1 MSKKGGKS
9 TPSKGEKGDKT
20 RTTPTNELV
29 PGILDNEWVLFQ
41 EKEQRDDIVTDVLG
55 EIIDESLNVILQRHI
70 DRIAVHKA
78 VKDVTQILSDSLKLY
93 FISHDQ
99 EKLGSGN
106 LMEIESH
113 DLPPV
118 SATTDSWSRGRVNVV
133 KRVNTEIQSRSQS
146 RVSAGINVAFPPST
160 IGETDSNGIVM
171 MAPSARQNIS
181 EEHDEEQMS
190 KTNTERTDETL
201 PIIKSM
207 QKQTEQ
213 TNITRT
219 KNFKRYTGRVKSAN
233 LKNIT
238 TPLDKAEET
247 MLKSK
252 MVPEKG
258 TGVPSSFNAMWKVMH
273 NRPSNR
279 DLVQFDADGN
289 VSSISKIPSKA
300 LPKLQKTRPNIRIE
314 DIKKISK
321 KEKSS
326 KSNQHNQ
333 NYKIAS
339 LRPISASQL
348 SQPQTFELA
357 SGVKLIQGE
366 YDASS
371 VRSVTSSSGVKQKL
385 EPIRI
390 IQNAPFD
397 ASHIVNAPE
406 TTY

>member
-55 EIIDESLNVILQRHI
+55 EIIDESLNIILQRHI

-106 LMEIESH
+106 LADIESH
-113 DLPPV
+113 DLPPA
-118 SATTDSWSRGRVNVV
+118 SSTTDSWSRGRVNVV
-133 KRVNTEIQSRSQS
+133 KRINHEIQSRSQS

-160 IGETDSNGIVM
+160 IGDTDSNGM
-171 MAPSARQNIS
+171 MAPSARPNILEHQ
-181 EEHDEEQMS
+181 EERTYQEHMS
-190 KTNTERTDETL
+190 RANTERTDETL
-201 PIIKSM
+201 PTVKSM
-207 QKQTEQ
+207 QKQTEE

-219 KNFKRYTGRVKSAN
+219 KNFRRYTGRVKSAN

-252 MVPEKG
+252 MVPERG

-314 DIKKISK
+314 DIKKIPKKNS
-321 KEKSS
+321 KEKSQ
-326 KSNQHNQ
+326 KHQ

-371 VRSVTSSSGVKQKL
+371 VRSVTSTNQKL

>member
-9 TPSKGEKGDKT
+9 TPNKGEKGDKT

-29 PGILDNEWVLFQ
+29 PGILDNEWLVFQ
-41 EKEQRDDIVTDVLG
+41 EKEQRDDIIADVLG
-55 EIIDESLNVILQRHI
+55 DIIDESLNVILERHI
-70 DRIAVHKA
+70 SRIAVHKA

-106 LMEIESH
+106 LEDIESH
-113 DLPPV
+113 DMPPV
-118 SATTDSWSRGRVNVV
+118 SSQTDSWSRGRVQVV
-133 KRVNTEIQSRSQS
+133 KRVNTELQSRSQS
-146 RVSAGINVAFPPST
+146 RVSAGVNVAFPPST
-160 IGETDSNGIVM
+160 IGEAESNGLV
-171 MAPSARQNIS
+171 PSARPNVS
-181 EEHDEEQMS
+181 GEEQDLMS
-190 KTNTERTDETL
+190 RLNTERTDETL
-201 PIIKSM
+201 TNVKSM

-213 TNITRT
+213 ANITRT

-252 MVPEKG
+252 MVPDHRG

-314 DIKKISK
+314 DIKKIPK
-321 KEKSS
+321 KEKSG
-326 KSNQHNQ
+326 KSQHQ

-357 SGVKLIQGE
+357 SGVKLIHGE

-371 VRSVTSSSGVKQKL
+371 VRSVTSSSDGHLKQKL

-406 TTY
+406 TSY

>member
-1 MSKKGGKS
+1 
-9 TPSKGEKGDKT
+9 
-20 RTTPTNELV
+20 
-29 PGILDNEWVLFQ
+29 
-41 EKEQRDDIVTDVLG
+41 VLG
-55 EIIDESLNVILQRHI
+55 EIIDESLNVILQRHV

-99 EKLGSGN
+99 EQLGSGN
-106 LMEIESH
+106 LEDIESH
-113 DLPPV
+113 DLPPE
-118 SATTDSWSRGRVNVV
+118 SSTTDSWSRGRVNVV

-160 IGETDSNGIVM
+160 IGETESNGM
-171 MAPSARQNIS
+171 MMTPSAKPNSTQEELEQNRPNMFA
-181 EEHDEEQMS
+181 DQ
-190 KTNTERTDETL
+190 RTDETL
-201 PIIKSM
+201 PTIKSM

-252 MVPEKG
+252 MIPERG
-258 TGVPSSFNAMWKVMH
+258 TGVPSSFNAMWKVMN
-273 NRPSNR
+273 NRPSNK

-300 LPKLQKTRPNIRIE
+300 LPKLQKTRPNIRISE
-314 DIKKISK
+314 DIKKIPK
-321 KEKSS
+321 KEKIT
-326 KSNQHNQ
+326 KHQ

-371 VRSVTSSSGVKQKL
+371 VRSVSTSSGVKQKL

-397 ASHIVNAPE
+397 ASHIVNAPQE
-406 TTY
+406 TSY

>member
-29 PGILDNEWVLFQ
+29 PGILDNEWVIFQ
-41 EKEQRDDIVTDVLG
+41 EKEQRDDIVADVLG
-55 EIIDESLNVILQRHI
+55 EIIDESLNVILQRHV

-99 EKLGSGN
+99 EQLGSGN
-106 LMEIESH
+106 LEDIESH
-113 DLPPV
+113 DLPPE
-118 SATTDSWSRGRVNVV
+118 SSTTDSWSRGRVNVV

-160 IGETDSNGIVM
+160 IGETESNGM
-171 MAPSARQNIS
+171 MMTPSAKPNSTQEELEQNRPNMFA
-181 EEHDEEQMS
+181 DQ
-190 KTNTERTDETL
+190 RTDETL
-201 PIIKSM
+201 PTIKSM

-252 MVPEKG
+252 MIPERG
-258 TGVPSSFNAMWKVMH
+258 TGVPSSFNAMWKVMN
-273 NRPSNR
+273 NRPSNK

-300 LPKLQKTRPNIRIE
+300 LPKLQKTRPNIRISE
-314 DIKKISK
+314 DIKKIPK
-321 KEKSS
+321 KEKMT
-326 KSNQHNQ
+326 KHQ

-371 VRSVTSSSGVKQKL
+371 VRSVSTSSGVKQKL

-397 ASHIVNAPE
+397 ASHIVNAPQE
-406 TTY
+406 TSY

>member
-41 EKEQRDDIVTDVLG
+41 EKEQRDDIVIDVLG

-70 DRIAVHKA
+70 ERIAVHKA

-106 LMEIESH
+106 LADIESH
-113 DLPPV
+113 DLPPA

-133 KRVNTEIQSRSQS
+133 KRINDEVQSRSQS
-146 RVSAGINVAFPPST
+146 RVSAGINVVFPPST
-160 IGETDSNGIVM
+160 IGDVESNSM
-171 MAPSARQNIS
+171 MAPSARPNINQEL
-181 EEHDEEQMS
+181 EEERTYHEHMI
-190 KTNTERTDETL
+190 KAITERTDETL
-201 PIIKSM
+201 PTVQSM
-207 QKQTEQ
+207 QKQTEE

-252 MVPEKG
+252 MTPEKG
-258 TGVPSSFNAMWKVMH
+258 SGVPSSFNAMWKVMH

-300 LPKLQKTRPNIRIE
+300 LPKLQKTRPNIQIE
-314 DIKKISK
+314 DIKKLPKKKS
-321 KEKSS
+321 KEKSQ
-326 KSNQHNQ
+326 KHQ

-371 VRSVTSSSGVKQKL
+371 VHSVTSTNQKL

-390 IQNAPFD
+390 IQNTPFD

>member
-41 EKEQRDDIVTDVLG
+41 EKEQRDDIVIDVLG
-55 EIIDESLNVILQRHI
+55 EIIDESLNIILQRHI

-106 LMEIESH
+106 LEDIESH
-113 DLPPV
+113 DLPPE
-118 SATTDSWSRGRVNVV
+118 SATTDSWSRGRVQVV
-133 KRVNTEIQSRSQS
+133 KRINHEIQSRSQS

-160 IGETDSNGIVM
+160 IGDAESNGM
-171 MAPSARQNIS
+171 MAPSARPNIQN
-181 EEHDEEQMS
+181 EHTEEQTEHMS
-190 KTNTERTDETL
+190 RANTERTDETV
-201 PIIKSM
+201 KSM
-207 QKQTEQ
+207 QKQTEE

-252 MVPEKG
+252 MVPDKG

-289 VSSISKIPSKA
+289 VSSISKISSKA

-314 DIKKISK
+314 DIKKIPKKNS
-321 KEKSS
+321 KEK
-326 KSNQHNQ
+326 KHQ

-371 VRSVTSSSGVKQKL
+371 VRSVTSTNQKL

>member
-1 MSKKGGKS
+1 MS
-9 TPSKGEKGDKT
+9 
-20 RTTPTNELV
+20 R
-29 PGILDNEWVLFQ
+29 
-41 EKEQRDDIVTDVLG
+41 
-55 EIIDESLNVILQRHI
+55 
-70 DRIAVHKA
+70 A
-78 VKDVTQILSDSLKLY
+78 
-93 FISHDQ
+93 
-99 EKLGSGN
+99 
-106 LMEIESH
+106 
-113 DLPPV
+113 
-118 SATTDSWSRGRVNVV
+118 
-133 KRVNTEIQSRSQS
+133 
-146 RVSAGINVAFPPST
+146 
-160 IGETDSNGIVM
+160 
-171 MAPSARQNIS
+171 
-181 EEHDEEQMS
+181 
-190 KTNTERTDETL
+190 NTERTDETL
-201 PIIKSM
+201 PTVKSM
-207 QKQTEQ
+207 QKQTEE

-252 MVPEKG
+252 MVPERG

-300 LPKLQKTRPNIRIE
+300 LPKLQKTRPNIRISE
-314 DIKKISK
+314 DIAKIPK
-321 KEKSS
+321 KEKIT
-326 KSNQHNQ
+326 KHQ

-371 VRSVTSSSGVKQKL
+371 VRSVSTSSGVKQKL

-397 ASHIVNAPE
+397 ASHIVNAPQE
-406 TTY
+406 TSY